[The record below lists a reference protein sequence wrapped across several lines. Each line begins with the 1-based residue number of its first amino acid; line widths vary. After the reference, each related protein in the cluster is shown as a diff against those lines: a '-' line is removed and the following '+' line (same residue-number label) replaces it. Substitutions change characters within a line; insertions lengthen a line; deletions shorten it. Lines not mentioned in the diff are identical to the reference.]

1 MIDTIR
7 KALLLLVLG
16 IIGIAGYYFFEN
28 INTSVEMGNIKVKIM
43 KDGVDVEIENF
54 KVTHEVKG
62 VKEWELKA
70 DLAQINNATELT
82 QLQNVEMTLHKEDN
96 RKYVISADSGVY
108 KEKTKDVNLSGHV
121 KLVGSAAMLMD
132 RLSSGPS
139 KSDSKSTKE
148 NEK

>member
-28 INTSVEMGNIKVKIM
+28 INTSVEMGNIKVKVM

>member
-28 INTSVEMGNIKVKIM
+28 INTSVEMGNIKVKVM

-96 RKYVISADSGVY
+96 RKYVISADSGGY

>member
-28 INTSVEMGNIKVKIM
+28 MNTSVEMGNIKVKIM